1 MFDFS
6 GKKYDGPEVDVWSLG
21 VILYTLVSG
30 SLPFD
35 GSTLRE
41 LRERV
46 LRDKYR
52 IPFYMSTGRKNNNT
66 VTSLRNIFFKSSR
79 NSKFKVKKVV

>member
-1 MFDFS
+1 MDDVS

-41 LRERV
+41 LRY
-46 LRDKYR
+46 L
-52 IPFYMSTGRKNNNT
+52 PANNYHPHHNF
-66 VTSLRNIFFKSSR
+66 VVNIFTIYIYANCRCIGTFVIEDGLL
-79 NSKFKVKKVV
+79 FE